1 MQKKANEDLGT
12 ACVHSWE
19 GRGKKIKL
27 RVELMPQ
34 VTALAQEEGRKKMD
48 MEENAGYK
56 KSELLPEHS
65 MSGRQEE
72 I

>member
-1 MQKKANEDLGT
+1 
-12 ACVHSWE
+12 
-19 GRGKKIKL
+19 
-27 RVELMPQ
+27 MPQ

-56 KSELLPEHS
+56 KSELMPEHS

-72 I
+72 V